1 MFENPRL
8 MMVIGAV
15 VEGTGFLMLIVGV
28 MGLTVETWKAK
39 FAGGL
44 ASMPVVL
51 TVVGAV
57 LALAGMG
64 LVLRGV
70 MGMNKK

>member
-15 VEGTGFLMLIVGV
+15 VEGMGFLMLIVGV
-28 MGLTVETWKAK
+28 MGLTVATWKEK

-44 ASMPVVL
+44 ASLPVVL
-51 TVVGAV
+51 TVAGAA
-57 LALAGMG
+57 LALVGMG